1 MVRKIFHFHL
11 PKTGGMALQAFL
23 VEQLGAAQVSPPLG
37 GVRLADALLQWQDIQ
52 AISGHFAARQG
63 DSLPRDRLCLTV
75 LRDPIE
81 RFVSEFSY
89 NKHDVDDLLLD
100 AKRFTHNLDEY
111 CESLAHAPVE
121 SSSVQLGM
129 LYPLGTDV
137 QTRLTTDEKLSAAR
151 RALDQFELVGVTE
164 ELDDFAAMLTAAMD
178 WPHRPLSLVNAT
190 SKRVAVESLST
201 AQRAAIQHLIEP
213 EIELYHYALSRFRLN
228 RRGWIGRGQAVVVAS
243 SNIGEGDG
251 VAPAKVAESAEPKNF
266 GDLRC
271 EIVGASVSGSI
282 SGYQQVMA
290 GELMNVT
297 VEFVAHQPVEQLNV
311 GIAIKDERGM
321 LMYGS
326 STLLHGSLYTL
337 TPGRYAATFTMINRL
352 GPGRYRLD
360 AALIPGES
368 HYDGCYHWLE
378 PAAGFVVDAYALQYY
393 EGRVLMDAEIW
404 FDGTSPDAA
413 WQQQSVQPSGVAVR
427 SFGRLNEPLRDFT
440 ATIEPMV
447 HVDVMPSAVDSLLQV
462 RLTNN
467 GSETWPSSGRNP
479 VHLSYRWRLP
489 ESGEIVVADGL
500 RTVLRE
506 DVQPGAS
513 QVSALQVRA
522 PKEAGSYLLEISL
535 LQEQVAWFCDRQT
548 GSASLLPIEIR

>member
-1 MVRKIFHFHL
+1 MRKIFHLHL

-23 VEQLGAAQVSPPLG
+23 VEQLGAEHVSPPLG
-37 GVRLADALLQWQDIQ
+37 GIKLADALLQWRDIS

-63 DSLPRDRLCLTV
+63 DTLPRDRLCVTV
-75 LRDPIE
+75 LRDPFE

-121 SSSVQLGM
+121 TKAVQLGM

-137 QTRLTTDEKLSAAR
+137 QTRLTSEDMLLAAH

-164 ELDDFAAMLTAAMD
+164 ELDDFAAMLSVAMG
-178 WPHRPLSLVNAT
+178 WPDKPLRLVNTT
-190 SKRVAVESLST
+190 SKRIALESLST
-201 AQRAAIQHLIEP
+201 AQRAAVQRLIEP
-213 EIELYHYALSRFRLN
+213 EVELYQWALSRFRRD
-228 RRGWIGRGQAVVVAS
+228 RRGWIGRGPAAMDTGTNVVQSDGIDPNNVAVLT
-243 SNIGEGDG
+243 
-251 VAPAKVAESAEPKNF
+251 EPKNF

-271 EIVGASVSGSI
+271 EIVGASVSGTI

-297 VEFVAHQPVEQLNV
+297 VEIVANQPIERLNV

-326 STLLHGSLYTL
+326 NTLLQGSLYTL
-337 TPGRYAATFTMINRL
+337 TAGRYAATFTMVNRL
-352 GPGRYRLD
+352 GPGRYKLD
-360 AALIPGES
+360 ASLMPGGS
-368 HYDGCYHWLE
+368 HYDGCYHWQE
-378 PAAGFVVDAYALQYY
+378 QVTSFVVDAYAVQHY
-393 EGRVLMDAEIW
+393 EGRVLMDADIW
-404 FDGTSPDAA
+404 FDGVSPGAA
-413 WQQQSVQPSGVAVR
+413 WQQKSVQPSGAAMR
-427 SFGRLNEPLRDFT
+427 SFGRLNEPLQDFT

-447 HVDVMPSAVDSLLQV
+447 HVHIMPCAVDSLLQV

-467 GSETWPSSGRNP
+467 GPETWPSSGRNP

-500 RTVLRE
+500 RTALRG

-513 QVSALQVRA
+513 QISALQVRA
-522 PKEAGSYLLEISL
+522 PKEAGLYLLEISL
-535 LQEQVAWFCDRQT
+535 VQEQVAWFCDRQT
-548 GSASLLPIEIR
+548 ESVCLLSTEIR

>member
-1 MVRKIFHFHL
+1 MRKIFHLHL
-11 PKTGGMALQAFL
+11 PKTGGMTLQAFL
-23 VEQLGAAQVSPPLG
+23 VDQLGTARVSPSLG
-37 GVRLADALLQWQDIQ
+37 GVKLTDALLQWQDIQ

-63 DSLPRDRLCLTV
+63 DSLPGDRLCMTV
-75 LRDPIE
+75 LREPIE
-81 RFVSEFSY
+81 RFISEFSY

-111 CESLAHAPVE
+111 CESLAEVPVE
-121 SSSVQLGM
+121 TSSVQLGM

-137 QTRLTTDEKLSAAR
+137 QTRLTTDEKLSAAC
-151 RALDQFELVGVTE
+151 RAVDQFELVGATE
-164 ELDDFAAMLTAAMD
+164 ELDDFAAMLTVAMG
-178 WPHRPLSLVNAT
+178 WPNKPLSRVNAT
-190 SKRVAVESLST
+190 SKRIAVESLSM
-201 AQRAAIQHLIEP
+201 AQRAAIQRLIEP
-213 EIELYHYALSRFRLN
+213 EMELYQHALSRFRLD
-228 RRGWIGRGQAVVVAS
+228 RREWIGRGHASVVAG
-243 SNIGEGDG
+243 SNVGEREG
-251 VAPAKVAESAEPKNF
+251 AASANVTEFVEPRNF

-282 SGYQQVMA
+282 SGYQQVTA
-290 GELMNVT
+290 GELMNIT
-297 VEFVAHQPVEQLNV
+297 VEFAANQPVEQLNV

-326 STLLHGSLYTL
+326 NTLLQGSLYTL
-337 TPGRYAATFTMINRL
+337 TPGRYATTFTMINRL

-360 AALIPGES
+360 AALMPGES
-368 HYDGCYHWLE
+368 HYDGCYHWWE
-378 PAAGFVVDAYALQYY
+378 QVAGFVVDAYALQHY

-404 FDGTSPDAA
+404 FDGTSPGAT
-413 WQQQSVQPSGVAVR
+413 WQRRSVQPSGVAVR
-427 SFGRLNEPLRDFT
+427 SFGRLNEPLRDFR
-440 ATIEPMV
+440 ATIEPMA

-506 DVQPGAS
+506 DVPPGAS
-513 QVSALQVRA
+513 QISALQVRA
-522 PKEAGSYLLEISL
+522 PTEAGFCLLEISL
-535 LQEQVAWFCDRQT
+535 VQEQVAWFCDRQAE
-548 GSASLLPIEIR
+548 SVCLLPVGIR

>member
-1 MVRKIFHFHL
+1 MRKIIHMHL

-23 VEQLGAAQVSPPLG
+23 VEQLGPARVSPTLG
-37 GVRLADALLQWQDIQ
+37 GIKLTDALLQWQDIQ

-63 DSLPRDRLCLTV
+63 DTLPCDRLCMTV

-81 RFVSEFSY
+81 RFISEFSY

-100 AKRFTHNLDEY
+100 ARRFTHNLDEY

-164 ELDDFAAMLTAAMD
+164 ELDDFAAMLTAAMG
-178 WPHRPLSLVNAT
+178 WPHRPLNLVNAT
-190 SKRVAVESLST
+190 SKRMAVESLST
-201 AQRAAIQHLIEP
+201 TQRAAIQHLIEP
-213 EIELYHYALSRFRLN
+213 EIELYHHALSRFRLN
-228 RRGWIGRGQAVVVAS
+228 RRGWIGRGHAVVAAD
-243 SNIGEGDG
+243 SNGGESNR
-251 VAPAKVAESAEPKNF
+251 VTPANVAEFAEPRNF

-290 GELMNVT
+290 GELMNIT
-297 VEFVAHQPVEQLNV
+297 VEFAAHQPVEQLNV

-326 STLLHGSLYTL
+326 NTLLHGSLYTL

-352 GPGRYRLD
+352 GPGRYQLD
-360 AALIPGES
+360 AALMPGES
-368 HYDGCYHWLE
+368 HYDGCYHWQE
-378 PAAGFVVDAYALQYY
+378 QAAGFVVDAYALQHY

-404 FDGTSPDAA
+404 FGGTSPDAA
-413 WQQQSVQPSGVAVR
+413 WQRQSVQPSGVAVR

-522 PKEAGSYLLEISL
+522 PKEAGSCLLEISL
-535 LQEQVAWFCDRQT
+535 VQEQVAWFCDRQT
-548 GSASLLPIEIR
+548 GSACLLPVEIR